1 METVTTYVNRN
12 WRMKVSG
19 QNEGKRVHKLVGVS
33 GLIEIVGMDLFFK
46 MVLKA
51 KEKAEDK
58 VVFKLRRG
66 LLVTFYSK

>member
-12 WRMKVSG
+12 WKLKVSG
-19 QNEGKRVHKLVGVS
+19 RNAGNRVHKLVGVS
-33 GLIEIVGMDLFFK
+33 GLIEMVGMDLFFK

-51 KEKAEDK
+51 RDKEEDK

-66 LLVTFYSK
+66 LVVTFYSK

>member
-12 WRMKVSG
+12 WKLKVSG
-19 QNEGKRVHKLVGVS
+19 RNEGNRVHKLVGVS
-33 GLIEIVGMDLFFK
+33 GLIELVGMDLFFK

-51 KEKAEDK
+51 RDKEKDK

-66 LLVTFYSK
+66 LVVTFYSK